1 MEDAIREGDRWNRRG
16 GNVYKRGR
24 RTTQQGAWIIM
35 EPRIM
40 SFLLGHC
47 FAPSNF
53 AVSRCCVRA
62 RPRVILTSGE
72 KGKLPAVRYTTG
84 ETGWRNPAGWRATR
98 QAYIANE

>member
-1 MEDAIREGDRWNRRG
+1 
-16 GNVYKRGR
+16 
-24 RTTQQGAWIIM
+24 M

-62 RPRVILTSGE
+62 RPRVILTSG
-72 KGKLPAVRYTTG
+72 GKRKIAGGTPPVKLAG
-84 ETGWRNPAGWRATR
+84 ETQLAGVQRAKL
-98 QAYIANE
+98 I